1 MTEHGFYV
9 IVITTVLLEKGEKS
23 GVRKRGFTLLE
34 LVIVIAI
41 VGIFVAI
48 AIPSIGAAVENQ
60 KYLKDIQNADLMSKA
75 LDAAKVSFISEAD
88 IDMGAVTAAVVGSG
102 FSVQT
107 ESESAAFI
115 YVRETGTIYA
125 VKAFDVTCQYDLR
138 YRKYRQASFTDSEGV
153 LRTGYLLGTD
163 SLTDGNGTDLQ
174 GIVFRQSDSVLY
186 IERYVNSDGEEIKG
200 ERLEAVFNGNGVENI
215 PEESIRWTSSNEN
228 AVKISDTTWTFG
240 EDNVIA
246 DCLLTVEGYGTSVIT
261 VSAEGYGLYAQI
273 LVSTDVR
280 PTNIEVTVQTEE
292 ETQNHFVIKEETLML
307 QKNGSEPEKWIPVGT
322 EFTLE
327 AKGIY
332 QYGDVTLIPSSEQVE
347 YSIESGNDVVALEEE
362 TGGIKIIGVGDA
374 VIAITSKYQSSNP
387 DNTEASVPFSRKILV
402 SGYVPLDIYQITLN
416 MEELTEENPKYIAA
430 KPSAEGISNAVLV
443 ELSEDESGSGYLSV
457 PLTLTAAI
465 DGHENFSGIDMVW
478 NCEKNNEEIAGLMIP
493 EEDAFWQATLTISE
507 PGIYEI
513 ILTVSDSAD
522 NSEDY
527 TYWVLATER
536 LQNVIVIKN
545 ENSDAVR
552 DEEDEYYQI
561 TAEFGERN
569 SIVLENVSLFFE
581 GPTSFDVD
589 LTKLYV
595 KRGAETIP
603 AASLDPSQLESIQL
617 SPFSEQDTTNYSLS
631 FSISTYINESSIR
644 AGDLIFLP
652 ISVDFTYLLN
662 DDSCRFSIPLM
673 FTIKMKE

>member
-1 MTEHGFYV
+1 M
-9 IVITTVLLEKGEKS
+9 
-23 GVRKRGFTLLE
+23 RKRGFTLLE

-292 ETQNHFVIKEETLML
+292 ETQNHFVVKEEILML
-307 QKNGSEPEKWIPVGT
+307 QKNDSEPEKWIPVGT

-332 QYGDVTLIPSSEQVE
+332 QYGDVTLIPSSKQVE
-347 YSIESGNDVVALEEE
+347 YSIESGNDVVVLDEE
-362 TGGIKIIGVGDA
+362 TGGIKIVGAGDA

-430 KPSAEGISNAVLV
+430 KPSDEGNSNAVLV

-493 EEDAFWQATLTISE
+493 EEDAFWQATLTISIE
-507 PGIYEI
+507 
-513 ILTVSDSAD
+513 
-522 NSEDY
+522 
-527 TYWVLATER
+527 
-536 LQNVIVIKN
+536 
-545 ENSDAVR
+545 
-552 DEEDEYYQI
+552 
-561 TAEFGERN
+561 
-569 SIVLENVSLFFE
+569 
-581 GPTSFDVD
+581 
-589 LTKLYV
+589 
-595 KRGAETIP
+595 
-603 AASLDPSQLESIQL
+603 
-617 SPFSEQDTTNYSLS
+617 
-631 FSISTYINESSIR
+631 
-644 AGDLIFLP
+644 
-652 ISVDFTYLLN
+652 
-662 DDSCRFSIPLM
+662 
-673 FTIKMKE
+673 

>member
-1 MTEHGFYV
+1 M
-9 IVITTVLLEKGEKS
+9 
-23 GVRKRGFTLLE
+23 RKRGFTLLE

-75 LDAAKVSFISEAD
+75 LDAAKVSFISDAD
-88 IDMGAVTAAVVGSG
+88 IDMGAVTAAVAGSG

-125 VKAFDVTCQYDLR
+125 VKAFDVTRQYDLR

-153 LRTGYLLGTD
+153 LRTGYLLNAD

-174 GIVFRQSDSVLY
+174 GIVFRLSDPVLY
-186 IERYVNSDGEEIKG
+186 IERHVNADGEEIKG

-228 AVKISDTTWTFG
+228 AVKISNTTWTFG
-240 EDNVIA
+240 EDSVIA

-280 PTNIEVTVQTEE
+280 PMNIEVTVRTEE

-332 QYGDVTLIPSSEQVE
+332 EYGDVTLIPSSEQVE

-443 ELSEDESGSGYLSV
+443 ELSEDESGSGYLPV

-513 ILTVSDSAD
+513 ILTVSDSAG

-527 TYWVLATER
+527 TYWVLAAER
-536 LQNVIVIKN
+536 LQDVIVIKN

-569 SIVLENVSLFFE
+569 SIVLENVSLFSE

-589 LTKLYV
+589 LTKLYI

-603 AASLDPSQLESIQL
+603 AALLDPSQLESIQL
-617 SPFSEQDTTNYSLS
+617 SPFSEIDTTNYSLS

>member
-1 MTEHGFYV
+1 M
-9 IVITTVLLEKGEKS
+9 
-23 GVRKRGFTLLE
+23 RKRGFTLLE

-125 VKAFDVTCQYDLR
+125 VKAFDVTRQYDLR

-153 LRTGYLLGTD
+153 LRTGYLLGAD

-228 AVKISDTTWTFG
+228 AVKISNTTWTFG
-240 EDNVIA
+240 EDSVIA

-280 PTNIEVTVQTEE
+280 PTNIEVTVQTEG

-347 YSIESGNDVVALEEE
+347 YSIESGNDVVVLDEE
-362 TGGIKIIGVGDA
+362 TGGIKIIGAGDA
-374 VIAITSKYQSSNP
+374 VIAVTSKYQSSNP

-430 KPSAEGISNAVLV
+430 KPSDEGISNAVLV
-443 ELSEDESGSGYLSV
+443 ELSEDESGSGYLPV

-513 ILTVSDSAD
+513 ILTVSDSAG

-527 TYWVLATER
+527 TYWVLAAER
-536 LQNVIVIKN
+536 LQDVVVIKN

-561 TAEFGERN
+561 TAQFGDPN
-569 SIVLENVSLFFE
+569 SIVLENVSLFSE
-581 GPTSFDVD
+581 EPTSFDID
-589 LTKLYV
+589 LTKLYI

-617 SPFSEQDTTNYSLS
+617 SPFSEQDTTHYSLS

-644 AGDLIFLP
+644 AGDLIFLT
-652 ISVDFTYLLN
+652 ISVNFTYLLN
-662 DDSCRFSIPLM
+662 DDSCQFSIPLM

>member
-569 SIVLENVSLFFE
+569 SIVLENVSLFLE

>member
-125 VKAFDVTCQYDLR
+125 VKAFDVTRQYDLR

-153 LRTGYLLGTD
+153 LRTGYLLGAD

-240 EDNVIA
+240 EDSVIA
-246 DCLLTVEGYGTSVIT
+246 DCLLTVESYGTSVIT

-280 PTNIEVTVQTEE
+280 PTNIEVTVQTEG

-307 QKNGSEPEKWIPVGT
+307 QKNGLEPEKWIPVGT

-430 KPSAEGISNAVLV
+430 KPSDEGISNAVLV
-443 ELSEDESGSGYLSV
+443 ELSEDESGGGYLSV

-513 ILTVSDSAD
+513 ILTVSDSAG

-536 LQNVIVIKN
+536 LQDVIVIKN

-569 SIVLENVSLFFE
+569 SIVLENVSLFSE

-589 LTKLYV
+589 LMKLYI

-652 ISVDFTYLLN
+652 ISVNFTYLLN

>member
-1 MTEHGFYV
+1 M
-9 IVITTVLLEKGEKS
+9 
-23 GVRKRGFTLLE
+23 RKRGFTLLE

-41 VGIFVAI
+41 VGIFAAI
-48 AIPSIGAAVENQ
+48 AIPSIGAALENQ

-75 LDAAKVSFISEAD
+75 LDAAKVSFVSEAD

-125 VKAFDVTCQYDLR
+125 VKAFDVTHQYDLR
-138 YRKYRQASFTDSEGV
+138 YRKYRQVSFTDSEGV
-153 LRTGYLLGTD
+153 LRTGYLLGAD

-174 GIVFRQSDSVLY
+174 GIVFRLSDPVLY

-215 PEESIRWTSSNEN
+215 PEEKIRWTSSNEN

-240 EDNVIA
+240 EGSVIA

-261 VSAEGYGLYAQI
+261 VNAEGYGLYAQI
-273 LVSTDVR
+273 LVSTDIR

-292 ETQNHFVIKEETLML
+292 ETQNHFVIKEETLMF
-307 QKNGSEPEKWIPVGT
+307 QKNDSEPEEWIPVGT
-322 EFTLE
+322 EFALE

-332 QYGDVTLIPSSEQVE
+332 QYGDMTLIPSSEQVE
-347 YSIESGNDVVALEEE
+347 YSIESGNDVVVLEEE
-362 TGGIKIIGVGDA
+362 TGSIKIIGAGDA

-387 DNTEASVPFSRKILV
+387 ENTEASAPLIRKILV
-402 SGYVPLDIYQITLN
+402 SGYVPLDTYQITLN

-430 KPSAEGISNAVLV
+430 KPSDEGISNAVLV

-465 DGHENFSGIDMVW
+465 DGHENFSGVDMVW
-478 NCEKNNEEIAGLMIP
+478 NCEKNNEEIAGFMIP

-507 PGIYEI
+507 PGIYEV
-513 ILTVSDSAD
+513 ILTVSDSAG

-536 LQNVIVIKN
+536 LQNVVVIKN

-561 TAEFGERN
+561 TVEFGERN
-569 SIVLENVSLFFE
+569 SIVLENVSLFSE
-581 GPTSFDVD
+581 EPTSFDID
-589 LTKLYV
+589 LTKLYI

-617 SPFSEQDTTNYSLS
+617 SPFSEQDTTHYSLS

-644 AGDLIFLP
+644 AGDLIFLT
-652 ISVDFTYLLN
+652 ISVNFTYLLN
-662 DDSCRFSIPLM
+662 DDSCQFSIPLM
-673 FTIKMKE
+673 FSIKMKE

>member
-1 MTEHGFYV
+1 M
-9 IVITTVLLEKGEKS
+9 
-23 GVRKRGFTLLE
+23 RKRGFTLLE

-107 ESESAAFI
+107 ESENAAFI

-125 VKAFDVTCQYDLR
+125 VKAFDVTRQYDLR

-153 LRTGYLLGTD
+153 LRTGYLLGAD

-186 IERYVNSDGEEIKG
+186 IERYVNADGEEIKG

-240 EDNVIA
+240 EDSVIA

-280 PTNIEVTVQTEE
+280 PTNIEVTVRTEE

-307 QKNGSEPEKWIPVGT
+307 QKNGSEPEKWIPVRT

-430 KPSAEGISNAVLV
+430 KPSDEGISNAVLV
-443 ELSEDESGSGYLSV
+443 ELSEDESGSGYLPV

-513 ILTVSDSAD
+513 ILTVSDSAG

-527 TYWVLATER
+527 TYWVLAAER
-536 LQNVIVIKN
+536 LQDVVVIKN

-569 SIVLENVSLFFE
+569 SIVLENVSLFSE

-589 LTKLYV
+589 LTKLYI

-631 FSISTYINESSIR
+631 FSVSTYINESSIR

-662 DDSCRFSIPLM
+662 DDSCRFSIPFM

>member
-1 MTEHGFYV
+1 M
-9 IVITTVLLEKGEKS
+9 
-23 GVRKRGFTLLE
+23 RKCGFTLLE

-48 AIPSIGAAVENQ
+48 AIPSIGAALENQ

-75 LDAAKVSFISEAD
+75 LDAAKVSFVSDAD

-107 ESESAAFI
+107 ESENATFI

-125 VKAFDVTCQYDLR
+125 VKAFDVTHQYDLR

-153 LRTGYLLGTD
+153 LRTGYLLGAD
-163 SLTDGNGTDLQ
+163 FLTDENGTDLQ
-174 GIVFRQSDSVLY
+174 GIVFRLSDPVLY
-186 IERYVNSDGEEIKG
+186 IERYVNADGEEIKG

-228 AVKISDTTWTFG
+228 AVKISDTTWIFG
-240 EDNVIA
+240 EDSVIA

-292 ETQNHFVIKEETLML
+292 EIQNHFVIKEETLML

-332 QYGDVTLIPSSEQVE
+332 EYGDVTLIPSSEQVE
-347 YSIESGNDVVALEEE
+347 YSIESGNDVVVLDEE
-362 TGGIKIIGVGDA
+362 TGGIKIIGAGDA

-430 KPSAEGISNAVLV
+430 KPSDEGISNAVLV
-443 ELSEDESGSGYLSV
+443 ELSENESGSGYLSV

-465 DGHENFSGIDMVW
+465 DGHEDFSGIDMVW

-513 ILTVSDSAD
+513 ILTVSDSAG

-536 LQNVIVIKN
+536 LQDVIVIKN

-569 SIVLENVSLFFE
+569 SIVLENVSLFLE

-589 LTKLYV
+589 LTKLYI

-603 AASLDPSQLESIQL
+603 AASLDLSQLESIQL
-617 SPFSEQDTTNYSLS
+617 SSFSEQDTTNYSLF

>member
-1 MTEHGFYV
+1 M
-9 IVITTVLLEKGEKS
+9 
-23 GVRKRGFTLLE
+23 RKRGFTLLE

-41 VGIFVAI
+41 VGIFAAI
-48 AIPSIGAAVENQ
+48 AIPSIGAALENQ

-75 LDAAKVSFISEAD
+75 LDAAKVSFVSEAD

-125 VKAFDVTCQYDLR
+125 VKAFDVTHQYDLR
-138 YRKYRQASFTDSEGV
+138 YRKYRQVSFTDSEGV
-153 LRTGYLLGTD
+153 LRTGYLLGAD

-215 PEESIRWTSSNEN
+215 PEEKIRWTSSNEN

-240 EDNVIA
+240 EGSVIA

-261 VSAEGYGLYAQI
+261 VNAEGYGLYAQI

-292 ETQNHFVIKEETLML
+292 ETQNHFVIKEETLMF
-307 QKNGSEPEKWIPVGT
+307 QKNDSEPEEWIPVGT
-322 EFTLE
+322 EFALE

-332 QYGDVTLIPSSEQVE
+332 QYGDMTLIPSSEQVE
-347 YSIESGNDVVALEEE
+347 YSIESGNDVVVLEEE
-362 TGGIKIIGVGDA
+362 TGSIKIIGAGDA

-387 DNTEASVPFSRKILV
+387 ENTEASAPLIRKILV
-402 SGYVPLDIYQITLN
+402 SGYVPLDTYQITLN

-430 KPSAEGISNAVLV
+430 KPSDEGISNAVLV

-465 DGHENFSGIDMVW
+465 DGHENFSGVDMVW
-478 NCEKNNEEIAGLMIP
+478 NCEKNNEEIAGFMIP

-507 PGIYEI
+507 PGIYEV
-513 ILTVSDSAD
+513 ILTVSDSAG

-536 LQNVIVIKN
+536 LQNVVVIKN
-545 ENSDAVR
+545 KNSDAIR

-561 TAEFGERN
+561 TAQFGDPN
-569 SIVLENVSLFFE
+569 SIVLENVSLFSE
-581 GPTSFDVD
+581 DPTSFDIN
-589 LTKLYV
+589 LTKLYI

-617 SPFSEQDTTNYSLS
+617 SPFSEQDTTHYSLS

-644 AGDLIFLP
+644 AGDLIFLT
-652 ISVDFTYLLN
+652 ISVNFTYLLN
-662 DDSCRFSIPLM
+662 DDSCQFSIPLM

>member
-1 MTEHGFYV
+1 M
-9 IVITTVLLEKGEKS
+9 
-23 GVRKRGFTLLE
+23 RKRGFTLLE

-41 VGIFVAI
+41 IGIFVAI

-75 LDAAKVSFISEAD
+75 LDAAKVSFISDAD

-125 VKAFDVTCQYDLR
+125 VKAFDVTRQYDLR

-153 LRTGYLLGTD
+153 LRTGYLLNAD

-174 GIVFRQSDSVLY
+174 GIVFRLSDPVLY
-186 IERYVNSDGEEIKG
+186 IERHVNADGEEIKG

-228 AVKISDTTWTFG
+228 AVKISNTTWTFG
-240 EDNVIA
+240 EDSVIA

-513 ILTVSDSAD
+513 ILTVSDSAG

-527 TYWVLATER
+527 TYWVLAAER
-536 LQNVIVIKN
+536 LQDVIVIKN

-552 DEEDEYYQI
+552 DEENEYYQI

-569 SIVLENVSLFFE
+569 SIVLENVSLFSE

-589 LTKLYV
+589 LTKLYI

-603 AASLDPSQLESIQL
+603 AALLDPSQLESIQL
-617 SPFSEQDTTNYSLS
+617 SPFSEIDTTNYSLS

>member
-1 MTEHGFYV
+1 M
-9 IVITTVLLEKGEKS
+9 
-23 GVRKRGFTLLE
+23 RKRGFTLLE

-88 IDMGAVTAAVVGSG
+88 IDMGAVTAVVVGSG

-107 ESESAAFI
+107 ESENAAFI

-125 VKAFDVTCQYDLR
+125 VKAFDVTRQYDLR

-240 EDNVIA
+240 EDSVIA

-332 QYGDVTLIPSSEQVE
+332 EYGDVTLIPSSEQVE
-347 YSIESGNDVVALEEE
+347 YSIESGNDVVVLDEE
-362 TGGIKIIGVGDA
+362 TGGIKIIGAGDA

-402 SGYVPLDIYQITLN
+402 SGYVPLDIYQISLN

-430 KPSAEGISNAVLV
+430 KPSDEGISNAVLV
-443 ELSEDESGSGYLSV
+443 ELSEDESGGGYLPV

-493 EEDAFWQATLTISE
+493 EENAFWHATLTISE

-513 ILTVSDSAD
+513 ILTVSDSAG

-536 LQNVIVIKN
+536 LQDVIVIKN

-569 SIVLENVSLFFE
+569 SIVLENVSLFSE

-589 LTKLYV
+589 LMKLYI

-617 SPFSEQDTTNYSLS
+617 SPFSKQDTTNYSLS

>member
-1 MTEHGFYV
+1 M
-9 IVITTVLLEKGEKS
+9 
-23 GVRKRGFTLLE
+23 RKRGFTLLE

-41 VGIFVAI
+41 IGIFVAI

-75 LDAAKVSFISEAD
+75 LDAAKVSFISDAD

-125 VKAFDVTCQYDLR
+125 VKAFDVTRQYDLR

-153 LRTGYLLGTD
+153 LRTGYLLNAD

-174 GIVFRQSDSVLY
+174 GIVFRLSDPVLY
-186 IERYVNSDGEEIKG
+186 IERHVNADGEEIKG

-228 AVKISDTTWTFG
+228 AVKISNTTWTFG
-240 EDNVIA
+240 EDSVIA

-280 PTNIEVTVQTEE
+280 PMNIEVTVRTEE

-332 QYGDVTLIPSSEQVE
+332 EYGDVTLIPSSEQVE

-430 KPSAEGISNAVLV
+430 KPSDEGISNAVLV
-443 ELSEDESGSGYLSV
+443 ELSEDESGSGYLPV

-513 ILTVSDSAD
+513 ILTVSDSAG

-527 TYWVLATER
+527 TYWVLAAER
-536 LQNVIVIKN
+536 LQDVIVIKN

-552 DEEDEYYQI
+552 DEENEYYQI

-569 SIVLENVSLFFE
+569 SIVLENVSLFSE

-589 LTKLYV
+589 LTKLYI

-603 AASLDPSQLESIQL
+603 AALLDPSQLESIQL
-617 SPFSEQDTTNYSLS
+617 SPFSEIDTTNYSLS

>member
-1 MTEHGFYV
+1 M
-9 IVITTVLLEKGEKS
+9 
-23 GVRKRGFTLLE
+23 RKCGFTLLE

-48 AIPSIGAAVENQ
+48 AIPSIGAALENQ

-75 LDAAKVSFISEAD
+75 LDAAKVSFISDAD

-125 VKAFDVTCQYDLR
+125 VKAFDVTRQYDLR

-153 LRTGYLLGTD
+153 LRTGYLLNAD

-174 GIVFRQSDSVLY
+174 GIVFRLSDPVLY
-186 IERYVNSDGEEIKG
+186 IERYVNSDGEEIRG
-200 ERLEAVFNGNGVENI
+200 ERLEAVFNGNGIENI
-215 PEESIRWTSSNEN
+215 PEENIRWTSSNES

-240 EDNVIA
+240 EDSVIA
-246 DCLLTVEGYGTSVIT
+246 DCLLTVESYGTSVIT

-332 QYGDVTLIPSSEQVE
+332 EYGDVTLIPSSEQVE
-347 YSIESGNDVVALEEE
+347 YSIESGNDVVVLDEE
-362 TGGIKIIGVGDA
+362 TGGIKIIGAGDA

-430 KPSAEGISNAVLV
+430 KPSDEGISNAVLV

-513 ILTVSDSAD
+513 ILTVSDSAG
-522 NSEDY
+522 NLEDY

-536 LQNVIVIKN
+536 LQDVVVVKN
-545 ENSDAVR
+545 ENSDAIR

-569 SIVLENVSLFFE
+569 SIVLENVSLFSE
-581 GPTSFDVD
+581 GPASFDVD
-589 LTKLYV
+589 LTKLYI

>member
-75 LDAAKVSFISEAD
+75 LDAAKVSFISDAD

-125 VKAFDVTCQYDLR
+125 VKAFDVTRQYDLR

-153 LRTGYLLGTD
+153 LRTGYLLGAD

-174 GIVFRQSDSVLY
+174 GIVFRLSDPVLY
-186 IERYVNSDGEEIKG
+186 IERHVNADGEEIKG

-228 AVKISDTTWTFG
+228 AVKISNTTWTFG
-240 EDNVIA
+240 EDSVIA

-280 PTNIEVTVQTEE
+280 PTNIEVTVQTE

-430 KPSAEGISNAVLV
+430 KPSDEGISNAVLV
-443 ELSEDESGSGYLSV
+443 ELSEDESGSGYLPV

-513 ILTVSDSAD
+513 ILTVSDSAG

-527 TYWVLATER
+527 TYWVLAAER
-536 LQNVIVIKN
+536 LQDVIVIKN

-552 DEEDEYYQI
+552 DEENEYYQI

-569 SIVLENVSLFFE
+569 SIVLENVSLFSE

-589 LTKLYV
+589 LTKLYI

-603 AASLDPSQLESIQL
+603 AALLDPSQLESIQL
-617 SPFSEQDTTNYSLS
+617 SPFSEIDTTNYSLS

>member
-1 MTEHGFYV
+1 M
-9 IVITTVLLEKGEKS
+9 
-23 GVRKRGFTLLE
+23 RKRGFTLLE

-41 VGIFVAI
+41 IGIFVAI

-75 LDAAKVSFISEAD
+75 LDAAKVSFISDAD
-88 IDMGAVTAAVVGSG
+88 IDMGAVTAAVAGSG

-125 VKAFDVTCQYDLR
+125 VKAFDITRQYDLR

-153 LRTGYLLGTD
+153 LRTGYLLNAD

-174 GIVFRQSDSVLY
+174 GIVFRLSDPVLY
-186 IERYVNSDGEEIKG
+186 IERHVNADGEEIKG

-228 AVKISDTTWTFG
+228 AVKISNTTWTFG
-240 EDNVIA
+240 EDSVIA

-513 ILTVSDSAD
+513 ILTVSDSAG

-527 TYWVLATER
+527 TYWVLAAER
-536 LQNVIVIKN
+536 LQDVIVIKN

-552 DEEDEYYQI
+552 DEENEYYQI

-569 SIVLENVSLFFE
+569 SIVLENVSLFSE

-589 LTKLYV
+589 LTKLYI

-603 AASLDPSQLESIQL
+603 AALLDPSQLESIQL
-617 SPFSEQDTTNYSLS
+617 SPFSEIDTTNYSLS

>member
-88 IDMGAVTAAVVGSG
+88 IDMGAVTAAVVGSE

-569 SIVLENVSLFFE
+569 SIVLENVSLFLE

>member
-1 MTEHGFYV
+1 M
-9 IVITTVLLEKGEKS
+9 
-23 GVRKRGFTLLE
+23 RKRGFTLLE

-41 VGIFVAI
+41 IGIFVAI

-75 LDAAKVSFISEAD
+75 LDAAKVSFISDAD

-125 VKAFDVTCQYDLR
+125 VKAFDVTRQYDLR

-153 LRTGYLLGTD
+153 LRTGYLLGAD

-240 EDNVIA
+240 EDSVIA

-513 ILTVSDSAD
+513 ILTVSDSAG

-527 TYWVLATER
+527 TYWVLAAER
-536 LQNVIVIKN
+536 LQDVIVIKN

-552 DEEDEYYQI
+552 DEENEYYQI

-569 SIVLENVSLFFE
+569 SIVLENVSLFSE

-589 LTKLYV
+589 LTKLYI

-603 AASLDPSQLESIQL
+603 AALLDPSQLESIQL
-617 SPFSEQDTTNYSLS
+617 SPFSEIDTTNYSLS

>member
-1 MTEHGFYV
+1 M
-9 IVITTVLLEKGEKS
+9 
-23 GVRKRGFTLLE
+23 RKRGFTLLE

-41 VGIFVAI
+41 VGIFAAI
-48 AIPSIGAAVENQ
+48 AIPSIGAALENQ

-107 ESESAAFI
+107 ESENAAFI

-125 VKAFDVTCQYDLR
+125 VKAFDVTHQYDLR
-138 YRKYRQASFTDSEGV
+138 YRKYRQVSFTDSEGV
-153 LRTGYLLGTD
+153 LRTGYLLGAD

-174 GIVFRQSDSVLY
+174 GIVFRLSDPVLY

-215 PEESIRWTSSNEN
+215 PEEKIRWTSSNEN

-240 EDNVIA
+240 EGSVIA

-261 VSAEGYGLYAQI
+261 VNAEGYGLYAQI

-292 ETQNHFVIKEETLML
+292 ETQNHFVIKEETLMF
-307 QKNGSEPEKWIPVGT
+307 QKNDSEPEEWIPVGT
-322 EFTLE
+322 EFALE

-332 QYGDVTLIPSSEQVE
+332 QYGDMTLIPSSEQVE
-347 YSIESGNDVVALEEE
+347 YSIESGNDVVVLEEE
-362 TGGIKIIGVGDA
+362 TGSIKIIGAGDA

-387 DNTEASVPFSRKILV
+387 ENTEASAPLIRKILV
-402 SGYVPLDIYQITLN
+402 SGYVPLDTYQITLN

-430 KPSAEGISNAVLV
+430 KPSDEGISNAVLV

-465 DGHENFSGIDMVW
+465 DGHENFSGVDMVW
-478 NCEKNNEEIAGLMIP
+478 NCEKNNEEIAGFMIP

-507 PGIYEI
+507 PGIYEV
-513 ILTVSDSAD
+513 ILTVSDSAG

-536 LQNVIVIKN
+536 LQNVVVIKN
-545 ENSDAVR
+545 KNSDAIR

-561 TAEFGERN
+561 TAQFGDPN
-569 SIVLENVSLFFE
+569 SIVLENVSLFSE
-581 GPTSFDVD
+581 DPTSFDIN
-589 LTKLYV
+589 LTKLYI

-617 SPFSEQDTTNYSLS
+617 SPFSEQDTTHYSLS

-644 AGDLIFLP
+644 AGDLIFLT
-652 ISVDFTYLLN
+652 ISVNFTYLLN
-662 DDSCRFSIPLM
+662 DDSCQFSIPLM

>member
-1 MTEHGFYV
+1 M
-9 IVITTVLLEKGEKS
+9 
-23 GVRKRGFTLLE
+23 RKRGFTLLE

-75 LDAAKVSFISEAD
+75 LDAAKVSFISDAD
-88 IDMGAVTAAVVGSG
+88 IDMGAVTAAVAGSG

-125 VKAFDVTCQYDLR
+125 VKAFDVTRQYDLR

-153 LRTGYLLGTD
+153 LRTGYLLNAD

-174 GIVFRQSDSVLY
+174 GIVFRLSDPVLY
-186 IERYVNSDGEEIKG
+186 IERHVNADGEEIKG

-228 AVKISDTTWTFG
+228 AVKISNTTWTFG
-240 EDNVIA
+240 EDSVIA

-280 PTNIEVTVQTEE
+280 PMNIEVTVRTEE

-332 QYGDVTLIPSSEQVE
+332 EYGDVTLIPSSEQVE

-402 SGYVPLDIYQITLN
+402 SGYVPLDIYQISLN

-430 KPSAEGISNAVLV
+430 KPSDEGISNAVLV

-527 TYWVLATER
+527 TYWVLAAER
-536 LQNVIVIKN
+536 LQDVIVIKN

-552 DEEDEYYQI
+552 DEENEYYQI

-569 SIVLENVSLFFE
+569 SIVLENVSLFSE

-589 LTKLYV
+589 LTKLYI

-603 AASLDPSQLESIQL
+603 AALLDPSQLESIQL
-617 SPFSEQDTTNYSLS
+617 SPFSEIDTTNYSLS

-644 AGDLIFLP
+644 TGDLIFLP

>member
-125 VKAFDVTCQYDLR
+125 VKAFDITRQYDLR

-153 LRTGYLLGTD
+153 LRTGYLLGAD

-240 EDNVIA
+240 EDSVIA
-246 DCLLTVEGYGTSVIT
+246 DCLLTVESYGTSVIT

-280 PTNIEVTVQTEE
+280 PTNIEVTVQTEG

-402 SGYVPLDIYQITLN
+402 SGYVPLDIYQISLN

-430 KPSAEGISNAVLV
+430 KPSDEGISNAVLV

-513 ILTVSDSAD
+513 ILTVSDSAG

-536 LQNVIVIKN
+536 LQDVIVIKN

-561 TAEFGERN
+561 TAGFGERN
-569 SIVLENVSLFFE
+569 SIVLENVSLFSE

-589 LTKLYV
+589 LMKLYI

-617 SPFSEQDTTNYSLS
+617 SPFSKQDTTNYSLS

-652 ISVDFTYLLN
+652 ISADFTYLLN

>member
-1 MTEHGFYV
+1 M
-9 IVITTVLLEKGEKS
+9 
-23 GVRKRGFTLLE
+23 RKRGFTLLE

-41 VGIFVAI
+41 VGIFIAI
-48 AIPSIGAAVENQ
+48 AIPSIGAALENQ

-75 LDAAKVSFISEAD
+75 LDAAKVSFVSEAD

-125 VKAFDVTCQYDLR
+125 VKAFDVTHQYDLR

-153 LRTGYLLGTD
+153 LRTGYLLGAD

-174 GIVFRQSDSVLY
+174 GIVFRLSDPVLY

-200 ERLEAVFNGNGVENI
+200 ERLEAVFNGNGIENI
-215 PEESIRWTSSNEN
+215 LEENIRWTSSNES

-240 EDNVIA
+240 EDSVIA
-246 DCLLTVEGYGTSVIT
+246 DCLLTVESYGTSVIT

-513 ILTVSDSAD
+513 ILTVSDSAG

-527 TYWVLATER
+527 TYWVLAAER
-536 LQNVIVIKN
+536 LQDVIVIKN

-552 DEEDEYYQI
+552 DEENEYYQI

-569 SIVLENVSLFFE
+569 SIVLENVSLFSE

-589 LTKLYV
+589 LTKLYI

-603 AASLDPSQLESIQL
+603 AALLDPSQLESIQL
-617 SPFSEQDTTNYSLS
+617 SPFSEIDTTNYSLS

>member
-75 LDAAKVSFISEAD
+75 LDAAKVSFISDAD
-88 IDMGAVTAAVVGSG
+88 IDMGAVTAAVAGSG

-125 VKAFDVTCQYDLR
+125 VKAFDVTRQYDLR

-153 LRTGYLLGTD
+153 LRTGYLLNAD

-174 GIVFRQSDSVLY
+174 GIVFRLSDPVLY
-186 IERYVNSDGEEIKG
+186 IERHVNADGEEIKG

-228 AVKISDTTWTFG
+228 AVKISNTTWTFG
-240 EDNVIA
+240 EDSVIA

-513 ILTVSDSAD
+513 ILTVSDSAG

-527 TYWVLATER
+527 TYWVLAAER
-536 LQNVIVIKN
+536 LQDVIVIKN

-552 DEEDEYYQI
+552 DEENEYYQI

-569 SIVLENVSLFFE
+569 SIVLENVSLFSE

-589 LTKLYV
+589 LTKLYI

-603 AASLDPSQLESIQL
+603 AALLDPSQLESIQL
-617 SPFSEQDTTNYSLS
+617 SPFSEIDTTNYSLS

>member
-1 MTEHGFYV
+1 M
-9 IVITTVLLEKGEKS
+9 
-23 GVRKRGFTLLE
+23 RKRGFTLLE

-107 ESESAAFI
+107 ESENAAFI

-125 VKAFDVTCQYDLR
+125 VKAFDVTRQYDLR

-153 LRTGYLLGTD
+153 LRTGYLLGAD

-228 AVKISDTTWTFG
+228 AVKISDKTWTFG
-240 EDNVIA
+240 EDSVIA
-246 DCLLTVEGYGTSVIT
+246 DCLLTVEDYGTSVIT

-332 QYGDVTLIPSSEQVE
+332 EYGDVTLIPSSEQVE

-402 SGYVPLDIYQITLN
+402 SGYVPLDIYQISLN

-430 KPSAEGISNAVLV
+430 KPSDEGISNAVLV
-443 ELSEDESGSGYLSV
+443 ELSEDESGGGYLSV

-513 ILTVSDSAD
+513 ILTVSDSAG

-536 LQNVIVIKN
+536 LQDVVVIEN

-569 SIVLENVSLFFE
+569 SIVLENVSLFSE

-589 LTKLYV
+589 LTKLYI

-603 AASLDPSQLESIQL
+603 ALSLDPSQLESIQL

-652 ISVDFTYLLN
+652 ISVNFTYLLN

>member
-1 MTEHGFYV
+1 M
-9 IVITTVLLEKGEKS
+9 
-23 GVRKRGFTLLE
+23 RKRGFTLLE

-41 VGIFVAI
+41 IGIFVAI

-75 LDAAKVSFISEAD
+75 LDAAKVSFISDAD

-125 VKAFDVTCQYDLR
+125 VKAFDVTRQYDLR

-153 LRTGYLLGTD
+153 LRTGYLLNAD

-174 GIVFRQSDSVLY
+174 GIVFRLSDPVLY
-186 IERYVNSDGEEIKG
+186 IERHVNADGEEIKG

-228 AVKISDTTWTFG
+228 AVKISNTTWTFG
-240 EDNVIA
+240 EDSVIA

-402 SGYVPLDIYQITLN
+402 SGYVPLDIYQISLN

-569 SIVLENVSLFFE
+569 SIVLENVSLFLE

-595 KRGAETIP
+595 KRGAETIL

-617 SPFSEQDTTNYSLS
+617 SPFSKQDTTNYSLS

-644 AGDLIFLP
+644 TGDLIFLP

>member
-1 MTEHGFYV
+1 M
-9 IVITTVLLEKGEKS
+9 
-23 GVRKRGFTLLE
+23 RKRGFTLLE

-41 VGIFVAI
+41 IGIFVAI

-75 LDAAKVSFISEAD
+75 LDAAKVSFISDAD
-88 IDMGAVTAAVVGSG
+88 IDMGAVTAAVAGSG

-125 VKAFDVTCQYDLR
+125 VKAFDVTRQYDLR

-153 LRTGYLLGTD
+153 LRTGYLLNAD

-174 GIVFRQSDSVLY
+174 GIVFRLSDPVLY
-186 IERYVNSDGEEIKG
+186 IERHVNADGEEIKG

-228 AVKISDTTWTFG
+228 AVKISNTTWTFG
-240 EDNVIA
+240 EDSVIA

-374 VIAITSKYQSSNP
+374 VIAIASKYQSSNP

-513 ILTVSDSAD
+513 ILTVSDSAG

-527 TYWVLATER
+527 TYWVLAAER
-536 LQNVIVIKN
+536 LQDVIVIKN

-552 DEEDEYYQI
+552 DEENEYYQI

-569 SIVLENVSLFFE
+569 SIVLENVSLFSE

-589 LTKLYV
+589 LTKLYI

-603 AASLDPSQLESIQL
+603 AALLDPSQLESIQL
-617 SPFSEQDTTNYSLS
+617 SPFSEIDTTNYSLS

>member
-1 MTEHGFYV
+1 M
-9 IVITTVLLEKGEKS
+9 
-23 GVRKRGFTLLE
+23 RKRGFTLLE

-107 ESESAAFI
+107 ESENAAFI

-125 VKAFDVTCQYDLR
+125 VKAFDVTRQYDLR

-153 LRTGYLLGTD
+153 LRTGYLLGAD

-362 TGGIKIIGVGDA
+362 TGSIKIIGVGDA

-430 KPSAEGISNAVLV
+430 KPSDEGISNAVLV

-478 NCEKNNEEIAGLMIP
+478 NCEKNNEEIAGLMIL

-513 ILTVSDSAD
+513 ILTVSDSAG

-527 TYWVLATER
+527 TYWVLAAER
-536 LQNVIVIKN
+536 LQDVVVIKN

-569 SIVLENVSLFFE
+569 SIVLENVSLFSE

-589 LTKLYV
+589 LTKLYI

>member
-1 MTEHGFYV
+1 M
-9 IVITTVLLEKGEKS
+9 
-23 GVRKRGFTLLE
+23 RKRGFTLLE

-41 VGIFVAI
+41 VGIFAAI
-48 AIPSIGAAVENQ
+48 AIPSIGAALENQ

-107 ESESAAFI
+107 ESENAAFI

-125 VKAFDVTCQYDLR
+125 VKAFDVTHQYDLR
-138 YRKYRQASFTDSEGV
+138 YRKYRQVSFTDSEGV
-153 LRTGYLLGTD
+153 LRTGYLLGAD

-174 GIVFRQSDSVLY
+174 GIVFRLSDPVLY

-215 PEESIRWTSSNEN
+215 PEEKIRWTSSNEN

-240 EDNVIA
+240 EGSVIA

-261 VSAEGYGLYAQI
+261 VNAEGYGLYAQI

-292 ETQNHFVIKEETLML
+292 ETQNHFVIKEETLMF
-307 QKNGSEPEKWIPVGT
+307 QKNDSEPEEWIPVGT
-322 EFTLE
+322 EFALE

-332 QYGDVTLIPSSEQVE
+332 QYGDMTLIPSSEQVE
-347 YSIESGNDVVALEEE
+347 YSIESGNDVVVLEEE
-362 TGGIKIIGVGDA
+362 TGSIKIIGAGDA

-387 DNTEASVPFSRKILV
+387 ENTEASAPLIRKILV
-402 SGYVPLDIYQITLN
+402 SGYVPLDTYQITLN

-430 KPSAEGISNAVLV
+430 KPSDEGISNAVLV

-513 ILTVSDSAD
+513 ILTVSDSAG
-522 NSEDY
+522 NLEDY
-527 TYWVLATER
+527 TYWVLATDR
-536 LQNVIVIKN
+536 LQDVIVIKN

-569 SIVLENVSLFFE
+569 SIVLENVSLFSE

-589 LTKLYV
+589 LTKLYI

-617 SPFSEQDTTNYSLS
+617 SPFSEQDTTHYSLS

-644 AGDLIFLP
+644 AGDLIFLT
-652 ISVDFTYLLN
+652 ISVNFTYLLN
-662 DDSCRFSIPLM
+662 DDSCQFSIPFM
-673 FTIKMKE
+673 FSIKMKK

>member
-1 MTEHGFYV
+1 M
-9 IVITTVLLEKGEKS
+9 
-23 GVRKRGFTLLE
+23 RKCGFTLLE

-48 AIPSIGAAVENQ
+48 AIPSIGAALENQ

-75 LDAAKVSFISEAD
+75 LDAAKVSFISDAD

-125 VKAFDVTCQYDLR
+125 VKAFDVTRQYELR

-153 LRTGYLLGTD
+153 LRTGYLLGAD

-174 GIVFRQSDSVLY
+174 GIVFRQSDPVLY

-200 ERLEAVFNGNGVENI
+200 ERLEAVFNGNGIENI
-215 PEESIRWTSSNEN
+215 PEENIRWTSSNES

-240 EDNVIA
+240 EDSVIA
-246 DCLLTVEGYGTSVIT
+246 NCLLTVEGYGTSVIT

-273 LVSTDVR
+273 LISTDVR
-280 PTNIEVTVQTEE
+280 PTNIEVTVRAEE

-327 AKGIY
+327 TKGIY

-362 TGGIKIIGVGDA
+362 TGSIKIIGAGDA

-387 DNTEASVPFSRKILV
+387 KNTETSETLSRKISV
-402 SGYVPLDIYQITLN
+402 SGYVPLDTYQITLN
-416 MEELTEENPKYIAA
+416 MEALTEENPKYIAA
-430 KPSAEGISNAVLV
+430 KPSDEGISNAVLV

-465 DGHENFSGIDMVW
+465 DGHENFSGVDMVW

-493 EEDAFWQATLTISE
+493 TEDAFWQATLTISE

-513 ILTVSDSAD
+513 ILIVSDSAG

-536 LQNVIVIKN
+536 LQDVVVIEN

-561 TAEFGERN
+561 TAEFGDPN
-569 SIVLENVSLFFE
+569 SIVLENVSLFSE
-581 GPTSFDVD
+581 RPTSFDVD
-589 LTKLYV
+589 LTKLYI

-603 AASLDPSQLESIQL
+603 AASLDLSQLESIRL
-617 SPFSEQDTTNYSLS
+617 SPFSEQDTTNYSLF

-652 ISVDFTYLLN
+652 ISVNFTYLLN

>member
-1 MTEHGFYV
+1 M
-9 IVITTVLLEKGEKS
+9 
-23 GVRKRGFTLLE
+23 RKRGFTLLE

-75 LDAAKVSFISEAD
+75 LDAAKVSFISDAD
-88 IDMGAVTAAVVGSG
+88 IDMGAVTAAVAGSG

-125 VKAFDVTCQYDLR
+125 VKAFDVTRQYDLR

-153 LRTGYLLGTD
+153 LRTGYLLNAD

-174 GIVFRQSDSVLY
+174 GIVFRLSDPVLY
-186 IERYVNSDGEEIKG
+186 IERHVNADGEEIKG

-228 AVKISDTTWTFG
+228 AVKISNTTWTFG
-240 EDNVIA
+240 EDSVIA

-513 ILTVSDSAD
+513 ILTVSDSAG

-527 TYWVLATER
+527 TYWVLAAER
-536 LQNVIVIKN
+536 LQDVIVIKN

-552 DEEDEYYQI
+552 DEENEYYQI

-569 SIVLENVSLFFE
+569 SIVLENVSLFSE

-589 LTKLYV
+589 LTKLYI

-603 AASLDPSQLESIQL
+603 AELLDPSQLESIQL
-617 SPFSEQDTTNYSLS
+617 SPFSEIDTTNYSLS